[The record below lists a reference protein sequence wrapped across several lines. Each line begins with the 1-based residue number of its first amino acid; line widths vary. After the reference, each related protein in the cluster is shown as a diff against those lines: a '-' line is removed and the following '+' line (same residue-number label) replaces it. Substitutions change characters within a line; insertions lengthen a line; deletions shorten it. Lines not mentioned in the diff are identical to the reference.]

1 MEKIM
6 VLKAFSEKKQREF
19 NRQDGT
25 KAIIE
30 WHDVI
35 LTDGI
40 DTIMGE
46 TSENLTRQI
55 NATDEN
61 VRLEMKIGQL
71 YNVRATFQ
79 VLSYKKDEKDSFFMK
94 ANISQMA
101 IV

>member
-1 MEKIM
+1 MA
-6 VLKAFSEKKQREF
+6 LKAFSEKKQREF
-19 NRQDGT
+19 TRQDGT
-25 KAIIE
+25 KAVIE

-46 TSENLTRQI
+46 TTENLTRQI
-55 NATDEN
+55 NATDKD
-61 VRLEMKIGQL
+61 VRLEMKIGVL

-79 VLSYKKDEKDSFFMK
+79 VLPYKKDGKDSFFMK
-94 ANISQMA
+94 GIINQMV